1 MDDPLLC
8 SFLTW
13 SMWKFFGQNLHLCH
27 VEREIDGFPRVGIQ
41 ELLGLKCV
49 TNPPLC
55 WRFLWTLCH
64 NGVKLFLKEHY
75 IFCHLIHD
83 TYFPNFHSRIKKRY
97 PSSFWSK
104 DIDQLFFHLLQWAKS
119 WLMLFEKLGRYSVLI
134 IIHVS
139 WISLKNFISRK
150 KKCTSKICFTP
161 LYSAQLGAYWDDVG
175 NQYLLTPKQSL
186 FSSTIQVTQFWS
198 RVFINN
204 RLVIL
209 S

>member
-1 MDDPLLC
+1 MLICFEYNCPNLVLDANQNGCNLWMTPLILC

-75 IFCHLIHD
+75 ISYHLFHD
-83 TYFPNFHSRIKKRY
+83 IDFPIFYSRIKTRY

-104 DIDQLFFHLLQWAKS
+104 DIDQLFFHLLKYRW
-119 WLMLFEKLGRYSVLI
+119 
-134 IIHVS
+134 
-139 WISLKNFISRK
+139 NRK
-150 KKCTSKICFTP
+150 QI
-161 LYSAQLGAYWDDVG
+161 GA
-175 NQYLLTPKQSL
+175 
-186 FSSTIQVTQFWS
+186 
-198 RVFINN
+198 R
-204 RLVIL
+204 
-209 S
+209 